1 MIQRLISVELNGF
14 KTFASPTKF
23 EFSDRITAIVGPN
36 GSGKSNV
43 ADAIRW
49 VLGEQTY
56 SLLRAKKTDDM
67 IFSGSE
73 IRPPSGMAT
82 ATITFDNS
90 DGWLP
95 IDFSEVTITR
105 RALRDGQNEYLIN
118 KQKVRLR
125 DVNEL
130 LGRSGLSER
139 TYTVI
144 GQGLIDSALSLRADE
159 RRKLFEEAAGI
170 GLYRSRKSQS
180 LRRLDTTKRNLERVE
195 DILAE
200 LKPRL
205 NSLQRQAKRAEQYYI
220 VRNDLRE
227 IMREWYGFH
236 WHKAQRELKE
246 VRAVAEKQD
255 QNLKLVREEQEQF
268 VTRLNFTREEVKNLR
283 ALLNQH
289 RVELSN
295 VQSERETTNRQL
307 AVSLERERSLKERLD
322 ELILEKEK
330 FIEESNLREDRVKV
344 ALAAKEQLEQ
354 EYQEALNVVSEKK
367 KELDQRFEQRR
378 TIEKEIE
385 TLQKE
390 IDRLSNEQ
398 IEIRTRQEELEGAVK
413 RNQQTQSEL
422 KKEIANLAE
431 QMMEI
436 EDRIME
442 AQEEKE
448 ATRSKI
454 EANKAQIKQVDQDFA
469 EEEQM
474 QKGLRKKSRELE
486 TEIAKTK
493 AELNVLEQADQSLTG
508 FTSGAKLLLDA
519 ARKNQLTKTKGA
531 LSSHLDVPS
540 KYETAITAV
549 LGQYVDAVLI
559 EGDSEIE
566 NALRLLENKPTQAVL
581 LPTNVNSRKKKES
594 SLTGQGIEGYADDL
608 IKTSSE
614 YDAVITLLLGSVL
627 IVEDRKTALQL
638 RNKAN
643 QANLDIVTLHG
654 EIFRADGIIS
664 VNTSTNKGT
673 ISRVREKRE
682 LKDILTKLEKD
693 FTDLDQQIDS
703 LQERIEELDLHKEEL
718 EDVAKSLKNEM
729 DEAGNKER
737 RIILDQ
743 EQLQRQEKWQTK
755 RLDEVEKEILKAVD
769 TVKSGQQRLIEI
781 DQLLADKQE
790 VIRLKKQD
798 LSGIT
803 INEIR
808 SELNHWETRS
818 AVNKETLGNAESKL
832 NDAKLAHQELQM
844 QIQENQQRNQAT
856 KQTIENLVIE
866 MNTLKSSEGDT
877 ESHIQSLRDKI
888 TPAETRLQELEKEL
902 EIVQENET
910 NARSK
915 LNIAERHYNQAQ
927 MAFTRQQES
936 LKLLR
941 ERIEDD
947 FGLVSFD
954 YDESIEGQ
962 TTLPLDGMIETLPVI
977 QEISDDMEKLL
988 KNLRSQLR
996 RMGSINP
1003 EAQEEY
1009 DEVRDR
1015 FEFLTTQSED
1025 LHKAETDIREVIS
1038 ELDELMQ
1045 KEFTETFERVNGFFK
1060 EFFTKLFGGGAGHL
1074 ILTNIEDVSNAGIDI
1089 ETRLPGKRK
1098 QGLALLSGGERSLTA
1113 AALIFSLLKAS
1124 PTPFCVMDEVDAM
1137 LDEANVGRFRDAL
1150 LELAKDTQFV
1160 VITHNRN
1167 TVQAAEII
1175 YGITMGRDSTSK
1187 SISLRLEEVD
1197 ERYSSIE

>member
-283 ALLNQH
+283 SLLNQH

-354 EYQEALNVVSEKK
+354 EYQEALNVVAEKK

-448 ATRSKI
+448 ATSQQNRS
-454 EANKAQIKQVDQDFA
+454 
-469 EEEQM
+469 
-474 QKGLRKKSRELE
+474 
-486 TEIAKTK
+486 
-493 AELNVLEQADQSLTG
+493 
-508 FTSGAKLLLDA
+508 
-519 ARKNQLTKTKGA
+519 
-531 LSSHLDVPS
+531 
-540 KYETAITAV
+540 
-549 LGQYVDAVLI
+549 
-559 EGDSEIE
+559 
-566 NALRLLENKPTQAVL
+566 
-581 LPTNVNSRKKKES
+581 
-594 SLTGQGIEGYADDL
+594 
-608 IKTSSE
+608 
-614 YDAVITLLLGSVL
+614 
-627 IVEDRKTALQL
+627 
-638 RNKAN
+638 
-643 QANLDIVTLHG
+643 
-654 EIFRADGIIS
+654 
-664 VNTSTNKGT
+664 
-673 ISRVREKRE
+673 
-682 LKDILTKLEKD
+682 
-693 FTDLDQQIDS
+693 
-703 LQERIEELDLHKEEL
+703 
-718 EDVAKSLKNEM
+718 
-729 DEAGNKER
+729 
-737 RIILDQ
+737 
-743 EQLQRQEKWQTK
+743 
-755 RLDEVEKEILKAVD
+755 
-769 TVKSGQQRLIEI
+769 
-781 DQLLADKQE
+781 
-790 VIRLKKQD
+790 
-798 LSGIT
+798 
-803 INEIR
+803 
-808 SELNHWETRS
+808 
-818 AVNKETLGNAESKL
+818 
-832 NDAKLAHQELQM
+832 
-844 QIQENQQRNQAT
+844 
-856 KQTIENLVIE
+856 
-866 MNTLKSSEGDT
+866 
-877 ESHIQSLRDKI
+877 
-888 TPAETRLQELEKEL
+888 
-902 EIVQENET
+902 
-910 NARSK
+910 
-915 LNIAERHYNQAQ
+915 
-927 MAFTRQQES
+927 
-936 LKLLR
+936 
-941 ERIEDD
+941 
-947 FGLVSFD
+947 
-954 YDESIEGQ
+954 
-962 TTLPLDGMIETLPVI
+962 
-977 QEISDDMEKLL
+977 
-988 KNLRSQLR
+988 
-996 RMGSINP
+996 
-1003 EAQEEY
+1003 
-1009 DEVRDR
+1009 
-1015 FEFLTTQSED
+1015 
-1025 LHKAETDIREVIS
+1025 
-1038 ELDELMQ
+1038 
-1045 KEFTETFERVNGFFK
+1045 
-1060 EFFTKLFGGGAGHL
+1060 
-1074 ILTNIEDVSNAGIDI
+1074 
-1089 ETRLPGKRK
+1089 
-1098 QGLALLSGGERSLTA
+1098 
-1113 AALIFSLLKAS
+1113 
-1124 PTPFCVMDEVDAM
+1124 
-1137 LDEANVGRFRDAL
+1137 
-1150 LELAKDTQFV
+1150 
-1160 VITHNRN
+1160 
-1167 TVQAAEII
+1167 
-1175 YGITMGRDSTSK
+1175 
-1187 SISLRLEEVD
+1187 
-1197 ERYSSIE
+1197 

>member
-14 KTFASPTKF
+14 KTFASPTRF

-105 RALRDGQNEYLIN
+105 RALRDGQNEYFIN

-125 DVNEL
+125 DLNEL

-170 GLYRSRKSQS
+170 GLYRSRKSHS

-227 IMREWYGFH
+227 IMREWYGYH

-246 VRAVAEKQD
+246 VRAIAEKQD
-255 QNLKLVREEQEQF
+255 QNLKVVREDQEQY

-322 ELILEKEK
+322 ELNLEKEK
-330 FIEESNLREDRVKV
+330 FLEESNLREDRVKV
-344 ALAAKEQLEQ
+344 ALAAKDQLQQ

-422 KKEIANLAE
+422 KTEIANLAE
-431 QMMEI
+431 QMMDI

-442 AQEEKE
+442 AQAEKE
-448 ATRSKI
+448 ASRSKI
-454 EANKAQIKQVDQDFA
+454 EANKADIKQVDQDFA
-469 EEEQM
+469 QEEQL

-559 EGDSEIE
+559 DGDSEIE

-581 LPTNVNSRKKKES
+581 LPTNVNPRKKKDT
-594 SLTGQGIEGYADDL
+594 SLSGQGIEGYADDL

-638 RNKAN
+638 RSKAN
-643 QANLDIVTLHG
+643 QANVDIVTLQG
-654 EIFRADGIIS
+654 EIFRADGIVS

-682 LKDILTKLEKD
+682 LKDILDKLEKD
-693 FTDLDQQIDS
+693 FTDLEQQIES
-703 LQERIEELDLHKEEL
+703 LQERIEELDLRKEEL

-737 RIILDQ
+737 RIVLDQ

-781 DQLLADKQE
+781 DQLLQEKQE
-790 VIRLKKQD
+790 AIRLKK
-798 LSGIT
+798 
-803 INEIR
+803 
-808 SELNHWETRS
+808 TRS
-818 AVNKETLGNAESKL
+818 FW
-832 NDAKLAHQELQM
+832 H
-844 QIQENQQRNQAT
+844 
-856 KQTIENLVIE
+856 
-866 MNTLKSSEGDT
+866 
-877 ESHIQSLRDKI
+877 
-888 TPAETRLQELEKEL
+888 
-902 EIVQENET
+902 
-910 NARSK
+910 
-915 LNIAERHYNQAQ
+915 HYQ
-927 MAFTRQQES
+927 
-936 LKLLR
+936 
-941 ERIEDD
+941 
-947 FGLVSFD
+947 
-954 YDESIEGQ
+954 
-962 TTLPLDGMIETLPVI
+962 
-977 QEISDDMEKLL
+977 
-988 KNLRSQLR
+988 
-996 RMGSINP
+996 
-1003 EAQEEY
+1003 
-1009 DEVRDR
+1009 
-1015 FEFLTTQSED
+1015 
-1025 LHKAETDIREVIS
+1025 
-1038 ELDELMQ
+1038 
-1045 KEFTETFERVNGFFK
+1045 
-1060 EFFTKLFGGGAGHL
+1060 
-1074 ILTNIEDVSNAGIDI
+1074 
-1089 ETRLPGKRK
+1089 
-1098 QGLALLSGGERSLTA
+1098 
-1113 AALIFSLLKAS
+1113 
-1124 PTPFCVMDEVDAM
+1124 
-1137 LDEANVGRFRDAL
+1137 
-1150 LELAKDTQFV
+1150 
-1160 VITHNRN
+1160 
-1167 TVQAAEII
+1167 
-1175 YGITMGRDSTSK
+1175 RDS
-1187 SISLRLEEVD
+1187 L
-1197 ERYSSIE
+1197 